1 MSCTGRK
8 ASTVVAE
15 QRVDSLNE
23 IAYRWHYR
31 QVDSVRKWATLAL
44 QEARRISYVE
54 GEAEALN
61 HLSFERLQKM
71 DFDSTLQLT
80 LQVEALTS
88 DPIERLVA
96 DVTQMRVAQRTSD
109 NLAFFRHRTQA
120 QQYLSKFTSRK
131 RKLSPHRR
139 RRLEYGS
146 GDMHIV
152 ASTYF
157 YYLDQQER
165 AIEEIDAAEPFCLLA
180 SDTAQ
185 WLYYSYMRGSGGL
198 SRQHD
203 PVAVASEEF
212 DYLLQC
218 FWVSRRD
225 GYLFFEAN
233 AEQSLATLFADS
245 ARLEIVRKRQ
255 PEVVHVLETSFG
267 TENPAMQMAE
277 AALTTFVSYDDL
289 YQKANALRTLGEL
302 SFAAG
307 NYPEAI
313 SYFDCALECVDWQM
327 NTHQKTVPMWIA
339 NIREQMSVAYSALD
353 MKAES
358 DFNRNAYLDLLA
370 DTREDAELESRVEQ
384 LKIRS
389 DRQRLMLIIIVTM
402 AVFTCLLVYL
412 LARTWRRHRVS
423 DERQLQ
429 QRLHEIQTTADALQ
443 QQQMEAQETLQEQQA
458 ATELRLLRDKR
469 LNVEKRAKLQ
479 LVMGI
484 VPFLDRIIHEVQRMK
499 KHATPDTASLT
510 YIGELTDQITRYND
524 LLTDWIQMEQGQ
536 LSLHISSFSLQP
548 LFDSLSKS
556 HFAYEQKGL
565 ELCIEPT
572 ELCVKADRALTLFML
587 NTLADNARKFT
598 PEGGTVSISAMA
610 DEEDGAAFVEL
621 SVQDTGVGLTEEDI
635 ELILT
640 HKVYDASK
648 IGEEEKSEKG
658 FGFGLMNCKG
668 IIEKYRKTNPL
679 FRVCQMG
686 IDSSIGEGSRFW
698 FRLPRV
704 VEAVLMVLLLWSLPE
719 NMAAQTKAAHDNS
732 RQTSQVYA
740 LADSVYECNV
750 SGRYADAIAYAD
762 SAFKVISRNHVTH
775 HRNTHERLSLS
786 DTGLEPLEILWW
798 QRQEPMDYSLLLGLR
813 NEIAVAALALHD
825 WPLYRFNNRTYTR
838 LYKLTNQD
846 PTLEAFCEQSDRDHE
861 RDRIGLVML
870 VMLILTSLLS
880 FYFLWLRPRT
890 KFRKAMKNLNEQQL
904 QQLQQVKEAER
915 LQREADIELAEDE
928 HNRRLYEEERLHVQN
943 QIIDNCLSTIKHE
956 TMYYPGRIQQLAVR
970 LSDDT
975 TATPSL
981 LDTLSETVDYYKEVH
996 SLLSE
1001 QAVRQ
1006 SEALNFR
1013 RRNIAPEDFLA
1024 ALPQRCQVI
1033 ARKAQVD
1040 TMLEVDNRL
1049 GTNQFRGDPD
1059 LLQMLIEMLLEA
1071 EISLTKGQGSGTLE
1085 HLPLQLT
1092 AAIDGSFAR
1101 FTLSNPFL
1109 TLTPE
1114 ALQELFMPHEQ
1125 AIPLLVAKQIIREH
1139 DTFLGHPGC
1148 RIAAEAL
1155 DEGHA
1160 LWFTLPLVVS
1170 PTPGSTPKG
1179 EGSSNTSSPI
1189 IK

>member
-1 MSCTGRK
+1 M
-8 ASTVVAE
+8 
-15 QRVDSLNE
+15 
-23 IAYRWHYR
+23 
-31 QVDSVRKWATLAL
+31 DSVKKFATLAL
-44 QEARRISYVE
+44 EEARRIRYTE

-61 HLSFERLQKM
+61 HLSFERLQQM

-80 LQVEALTS
+80 QQVEALTS

-109 NLAFFRHRTQA
+109 NLAFFRHRTHA

-165 AIEEIDAAEPFCLLA
+165 AIEEIDAAEPYCLLA

-203 PVAVASEEF
+203 PEAVANEEF

-233 AEQSLATLFADS
+233 AEQSLATFFADS
-245 ARLEIVRKRQ
+245 ARLDIIRERQ

-267 TENPAMQMAE
+267 TENPAMQMAQ
-277 AALTTFVSYDDL
+277 AALTTFISYDDL

-302 SFAAG
+302 CFAAG
-307 NYPEAI
+307 DYPEAI

-327 NTHQKTVPMWIA
+327 NTNQKTVPVWIA

-353 MKAES
+353 MKPES
-358 DFNRNAYLDLLA
+358 DYNRNAYLDLLA

-384 LKIRS
+384 LQIRS
-389 DRQRLMLIIIVTM
+389 DRQRLMLIIIVVM
-402 AVFTCLLVYL
+402 AAFTFLLVYL
-412 LARTWRRHRVS
+412 LARTWRRHRAS
-423 DERQLQ
+423 DEKQLQ
-429 QRLHEIQTTADALQ
+429 QRLHEIQATADALQ

-458 ATELRLLRDKR
+458 ATEQRLLRDKR

-484 VPFLDRIIHEVQRMK
+484 VPFLDRIIHEVHRMK
-499 KHATPDTASLT
+499 KHAAPNAASLT

-536 LSLHISSFSLQP
+536 LSLHISSFPLQP
-548 LFDSLSKS
+548 LFDSLTKS
-556 HFAYEQKGL
+556 HFAYEQKGQ

-598 PEGGTVSISAMA
+598 PEGGTVSVSAMA
-610 DEEDGAAFVEL
+610 DEEDGAPFVEL

-648 IGEEEKSEKG
+648 IGEAEKSEKG

-686 IDSSIGEGSRFW
+686 IDSRVGEGSRFW

-704 VEAVLMVLLLWSLPE
+704 VEAVLVALLLWAAPE
-719 NMAAQTKAAHDNS
+719 SIMAQKAPHDNS
-732 RQTSQVYA
+732 RQTSQVYE
-740 LADSVYECNV
+740 LADSVYECNL

-762 SAFKVISRNHVTH
+762 SAFMVISRNHVTH
-775 HRNTHERLSLS
+775 HRNTHERLSLYE
-786 DTGLEPLEILWW
+786 TGMEPLEITWW
-798 QRQEPMDYSLLLGLR
+798 QRQEPMDYSLILGLR

-846 PTLEAFCEQSDRDHE
+846 TTLEAFCEQTDRDHQ
-861 RDRIGLVML
+861 RDRIALVLL
-870 VMLILTSLLS
+870 VVLILTSLLS
-880 FYFLWLRPRT
+880 FYFMWLRPRT
-890 KFRKAMKNLNEQQL
+890 KFRKAMKRLNEQQL

-915 LQREADIELAEDE
+915 QQREADIEQAEDE

-970 LSDDT
+970 LSDE
-975 TATPSL
+975 TATAPDL
-981 LDTLSETVDYYKEVH
+981 MDTLSETVDYYKEVH

-1001 QAVRQ
+1001 QALRQ

-1013 RRNIAPEDFLA
+1013 RRNIAPEDFMA

-1033 ARKAQVD
+1033 GRKAEVD
-1040 TMLEVDNRL
+1040 TTLDIENRL
-1049 GTNQFRGDPD
+1049 GTKQFRGDPD
-1059 LLQMLIEMLLEA
+1059 LLQMLVEMLLEA

-1092 AAIDGSFAR
+1092 ATIDGTFAR

-1170 PTPGSTPKG
+1170 LTPDPGLTPSPSPTG
-1179 EGSSNTSSPI
+1179 EGSFMGEGSRI
-1189 IK
+1189 H